1 MTTFQDPPPQSRRS
15 ARQSERAEFAET
27 PAEFGEYAPQAP
39 AAEQPTSRRA
49 AGATQ
54 ETSEIAAEPLLY
66 STQGGPAAP
75 FADQLP
81 PAGYAPAPAQEPAP
95 FRVRDYSPEGG
106 GRRSAA
112 PAPAP
117 QQPPVAPGAS
127 DLDYR
132 TQAGPAPVPPAAP
145 VAEQTLS
152 RRELRQRQME
162 AEAAAG
168 IAPAPLQAPPEP
180 APVNP
185 ALLTQP
191 PAPVNPALL
200 TQPPAPV
207 NPALLT
213 QPPVASPLQAAP
225 PPVGP
230 PVALTQPPAPAAP
243 SATAL
248 SSAMAEFEA
257 LTRTGQPL
265 AAPAMPPQAEPPQ
278 GAPVQAPPP
287 QGMPAQAAP
296 PPTFAQQPIAP
307 AAPAFLEPEL
317 EQTGGWVAPVGH
329 WSRQADLD
337 DETQPWENT
346 ITREVGVGN
355 VATTTSAL
363 VLPEIPRANTFP
375 TALDS
380 TGEVLLTGS
389 IDLPPS
395 LSTGGVDARR
405 YDDPN
410 VDLMFDTQD
419 AEFTGTDSSPVRAI
433 RAVSTHTSA
442 RGVIHANKPHGNRML
457 TVVFIGT
464 AVLAVGV
471 VGMLIASLVLDLF

>member
-1 MTTFQDPPPQSRRS
+1 MTTFQDPPPQVPTPQSRRS
-15 ARQSERAEFAET
+15 ARQSERAE
-27 PAEFGEYAPQAP
+27 AP
-39 AAEQPTSRRA
+39 AQFPTQPPAAAPPTSRRA
-49 AGATQ
+49 ARAAQ

-66 STQGGPAAP
+66 STQGGPTTGYEG
-75 FADQLP
+75 QLP
-81 PAGYAPAPAQEPAP
+81 PAGYAPAPAQEPAAY
-95 FRVRDYSPEGG
+95 RVRDFSPEGG
-106 GRRSAA
+106 GRRAAAA
-112 PAPAP
+112 P
-117 QQPPVAPGAS
+117 QPPLATQPGYPAGAG

-132 TQAGPAPVPPAAP
+132 TQAGPAPVYPAPTAEP
-145 VAEQTLS
+145 VAHQTLS

-168 IAPAPLQAPPEP
+168 VAPVPLQAPPAP

-191 PAPVNPALL
+191 PASGNPALF

-213 QPPVASPLQAAP
+213 QPPVNPALLTQPPAASPLQAAP
-225 PPVGP
+225 PPMGP
-230 PVALTQPPAPAAP
+230 PVLTNPPAPAQT
-243 SATAL
+243 SL

-257 LTRTGQPL
+257 LTRTGQPPL
-265 AAPAMPPQAEPPQ
+265 ASPPVAPA
-278 GAPVQAPPP
+278 
-287 QGMPAQAAP
+287 
-296 PPTFAQQPIAP
+296 PTFAQQPVAP
-307 AAPAFLEPEL
+307 ANPAFIEPEL

-346 ITREVGVGN
+346 ITREVGGGN

-363 VLPEIPRANTFP
+363 VLPEIPRPNHFS

-395 LSTGGVDARR
+395 LSTGGIDARR

-457 TVVFIGT
+457 TVVFIATG
-464 AVLAVGV
+464 VLAVAV
-471 VGMLIASLVLDLF
+471 VGMLVASLVLNLF